1 MCSKYARVCN
11 IYKRYVTPGHFIN
24 FSTEFLIDGLYGL
37 RKFFVFNSKDPR
49 LQIHVEV
56 YDAIVPILNFET
68 LEFGCFQV
76 PDSMVV
82 PTVTM
87 LFFFWDFFWR
97 SGLFEYWTRS
107 HVRAHCFG
115 CSLQPGTPFQSF
127 QNHWP
132 YRFRRDNRCSS
143 TNARRRIP
151 AFLPTV
157 IKLVCV

>member
-68 LEFGCFQV
+68 
-76 PDSMVV
+76 
-82 PTVTM
+82 
-87 LFFFWDFFWR
+87 
-97 SGLFEYWTRS
+97 
-107 HVRAHCFG
+107 H
-115 CSLQPGTPFQSF
+115 
-127 QNHWP
+127 
-132 YRFRRDNRCSS
+132 CSS
-143 TNARRRIP
+143 SAASKSQIQWWSRP
-151 AFLPTV
+151 
-157 IKLVCV
+157 